1 MPLKEPCMSHQLQ
14 HEINK
19 IKKSILTLG
28 AVVENRVQKAVRSIE
43 DRDADL
49 ARAVIDGD
57 PEIDR
62 MEVDL
67 EEDCLKI
74 LALHQ
79 PVAIDLRFI
88 VSVIKINSELE
99 RIGDLAVSISER
111 SLFLATQKPLDVPFD
126 FTDMSENVKRMLKTS
141 LDALVNMD
149 SAAASRVI
157 GEDDAIDTINRGMY
171 QTIQQAIRKRPER
184 VECLLHLWSVS
195 RHLERIA
202 DHATNIAEDVI
213 YMAQGN
219 IVRHQD
225 KDS

>member
-1 MPLKEPCMSHQLQ
+1 MSHQLQ

>member
-1 MPLKEPCMSHQLQ
+1 MSHQLQ
-14 HEINK
+14 HEIIK

-28 AVVENRVQKAVRSIE
+28 AVVEDRVQKAVRSIE

-67 EEDCLKI
+67 EEECLKI

-111 SLFLATQKPLDVPFD
+111 SLFLATQKSVDVPFD

-149 SAAASRVI
+149 AAAASRVI

-213 YMAQGN
+213 YMVQGN

>member
-1 MPLKEPCMSHQLQ
+1 MTHLQREIEKLK
-14 HEINK
+14 
-19 IKKSILTLG
+19 
-28 AVVENRVQKAVRSIE
+28 R
-43 DRDADL
+43 
-49 ARAVIDGD
+49 
-57 PEIDR
+57 
-62 MEVDL
+62 
-67 EEDCLKI
+67 KI
-74 LALHQ
+74 LALGALVEENLRLAVQAIETRDVTKARKVIATDMEIDENEVEVEEECLKLLALYQ
-79 PVAIDLRFI
+79 PVARDLRFI
-88 VSVIKINSELE
+88 VAVVKINSELE

>member
-1 MPLKEPCMSHQLQ
+1 MSHQLQ
-14 HEINK
+14 HEIDK

-28 AVVENRVQKAVRSIE
+28 AVVENRVQKAVQSIE
-43 DRDADL
+43 DNDANP

-67 EEDCLKI
+67 EEECLKI

-88 VSVIKINSELE
+88 VSVIKINGELE
-99 RIGDLAVSISER
+99 RIGDLAVSIGER
-111 SLFLATQKPLDVPFD
+111 SIFLASQKASGIPFD
-126 FTDMSENVKRMLKTS
+126 FPGMSEKVKRMLKNS

-149 SAAASRVI
+149 AAGAARVI
-157 GEDDAIDTINRGMY
+157 DSDDAIDAANRAMY
-171 QTIQQAIRKRPER
+171 QTVQQAIRKNPER

-213 YMAQGN
+213 YMVQGT
-219 IVRHQD
+219 IVRHQE